1 MFIFI
6 LFLFSCFLFVSTF
19 ISSFFSFFFQIST
32 GSVPCAIK
40 GKKSKKK
47 IFYLIVLNCSFDI
60 LCFIIL
66 DGADTSNLEA
76 TKIITK
82 KIIIG
87 IDSLPRNP
95 KIPKEGL
102 RLVFNLNCI

>member
-1 MFIFI
+1 
-6 LFLFSCFLFVSTF
+6 VSTF
-19 ISSFFSFFFQIST
+19 ISSFISFFFQIST
-32 GSVPCAIK
+32 GSVLCAIK

-47 IFYLIVLNCSFDI
+47 KFYLIVLNCSFDI

-66 DGADTSNLEA
+66 DGADTSILEA
-76 TKIITK
+76 KKIITK
-82 KIIIG
+82 KTIMG
-87 IDSLPRNP
+87 IDALPRKA